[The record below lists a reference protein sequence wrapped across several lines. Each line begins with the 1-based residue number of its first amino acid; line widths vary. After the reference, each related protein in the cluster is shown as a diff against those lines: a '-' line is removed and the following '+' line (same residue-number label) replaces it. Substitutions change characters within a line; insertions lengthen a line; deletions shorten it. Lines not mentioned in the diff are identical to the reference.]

1 MKGHL
6 RAPGG
11 KLGVLSVI
19 CTYLLGF
26 FGLLGV
32 VTLTFA
38 LLFDTEFWSDTKSE
52 QVFGLCFFA
61 VVLLGA
67 VGFVIMEQHRAL
79 GAVLGVLGGLALAT
93 ILVWLVVP
101 IVLGVGAGVVAVMR
115 ARALPEPMASPRPA
129 VLS

>member
-1 MKGHL
+1 MNTQL

-11 KLGVLSVI
+11 TLGLLSAISTYVLA
-19 CTYLLGF
+19 F

-32 VTLTFA
+32 VTLTYA
-38 LLFDTEFWSDTKSE
+38 LLFATDFWSDTRSE
-52 QVFGLCFFA
+52 KGFGLCFFA

-67 VGFVIMEQHRAL
+67 VGFVIMPQHRAL

-93 ILVWLVVP
+93 ILVWLLVP
-101 IVLGVGAGVVAVMR
+101 VVLGLGAAVVAVMR
-115 ARALPEPMASPRPA
+115 ARALPEPVGSSGPA